1 MITSTILVH
10 SFNLTAQFLLL
21 YMLFKEFECVILSP
35 GYLCSVFY
43 TLYLVGLQAK
53 NHFLNSIPLNFLECF
68 SVMLLLG
75 FLAHGV
81 IIFIPY
87 LVSFDATSLHFSSCS
102 SSFECSLSH
111 GMMSSTPISTSN
123 NLNLVIYPMR
133 SKYFEGYLFR
143 MACFLDRFFLYS

>member
-1 MITSTILVH
+1 MRYPFSWLFLQLFLH
-10 SFNLTAQFLLL
+10 S
-21 YMLFKEFECVILSP
+21 YI
-35 GYLCSVFY
+35 
-43 TLYLVGLQAK
+43 VGSQAK
-53 NHFLNSIPLNFLECF
+53 YNFHPSDIF
-68 SVMLLLG
+68 WMFFWYHWGMLLLG

-87 LVSFDATSLHFSSCS
+87 LVSFDATYLPYSSCS

-111 GMMSSTPISTSN
+111 SIMLSTPLSTLS

-143 MACFLDRFFLYS
+143 MACLLIVSFYTQDLPFIWCS